1 MADNELT
8 DEERALYG
16 LMVLAEENTKL
27 AKTTLETLPRELTAT
42 LAPVLEDV
50 SKSVADAKTA
60 FVALPDVVQEAEQR
74 MRSASLKGALVGAG
88 VCLAVSLIF
97 GVVFYLWHSGM
108 QEERTALTEE
118 LKSLKASIQ
127 AEEATLANL
136 QEKTWGIELVEE
148 NDKRGI
154 VLPDGVK
161 IVSSG
166 KNQEGRDIIV
176 ISSTPKKKAGRRSP
190 ASKPR

>member
-1 MADNELT
+1 MADSELT

-27 AKTTLETLPRELTAT
+27 AKTTLEALPRELTAT

-74 MRSASLKGALVGAG
+74 MRSASLHAALVGAG

-166 KNQEGRDIIV
+166 KNQDGHDIIV

>member
-1 MADNELT
+1 MADSELT

-16 LMVLAEENTKL
+16 LMMLAEENTQL
-27 AKTTLETLPRELTAT
+27 AKTTLEALPRELTAT

-50 SKSVADAKTA
+50 SKSVSEAKAA
-60 FVALPDVVQEAEQR
+60 FVALPDVVLEAERR

-118 LKSLKASIQ
+118 LKSLKAAIQ
-127 AEEATLANL
+127 AEEATLAKMKS
-136 QEKTWGIELVEE
+136 KTWGISLWKWE
-148 NDKRGI
+148 NGERGI
-154 VLPDGVK
+154 ILPKGVTFVRQAK
-161 IVSSG
+161 T
-166 KNQEGRDIIV
+166 EDGRDAAV
-176 ISSTPKKKAGRRSP
+176 I
-190 ASKPR
+190 KP

>member
-1 MADNELT
+1 MADSELT

-42 LAPVLEDV
+42 LSPVLEDV

-74 MRSASLKGALVGAG
+74 MRSASLHAALVGAG

-97 GVVFYLWHSGM
+97 GVVFYLWHSDM
-108 QEERTALTEE
+108 REERTALTEE
-118 LKSLKASIQ
+118 LKSLKASI
-127 AEEATLANL
+127 
-136 QEKTWGIELVEE
+136 ISPM
-148 NDKRGI
+148 R
-154 VLPDGVK
+154 VL
-161 IVSSG
+161 IRTRSSG
-166 KNQEGRDIIV
+166 V
-176 ISSTPKKKAGRRSP
+176 ATFKKASR
-190 ASKPR
+190 

>member
-1 MADNELT
+1 MADSELT

-27 AKTTLETLPRELTAT
+27 AKTTLEALPRELTAT

-74 MRSASLKGALVGAG
+74 MRSASLHAVLVGAG

-118 LKSLKASIQ
+118 LKSLKAAIQ
-127 AEEATLANL
+127 AEEAMLAKMKS
-136 QEKTWGIELVEE
+136 ETWGIKLTVFR
-148 NDKRGI
+148 DGKKGI
-154 VLPDGVK
+154 VLPKGIKYERHGKIEGGQYANMDG
-161 IVSSG
+161 IVLQQ
-166 KNQEGRDIIV
+166 N
-176 ISSTPKKKAGRRSP
+176 
-190 ASKPR
+190 

>member
-1 MADNELT
+1 MADSELT

-27 AKTTLETLPRELTAT
+27 AKTTLEALPRELTAT

-74 MRSASLKGALVGAG
+74 MRSASLHAALVGAG

-108 QEERTALTEE
+108 REERTALTEE

-127 AEEATLANL
+127 AEEAMLAEL
-136 QEKTWGIELVEE
+136 KSKTWGLELK
-148 NDKRGI
+148 NYSDGGRGI
-154 VLPDGVK
+154 ILPKGTTFSHTAK
-161 IVSSG
+161 IE
-166 KNQEGRDIIV
+166 KGRTAIV
-176 ISSTPKKKAGRRSP
+176 I
-190 ASKPR
+190 KP

>member
-1 MADNELT
+1 MADSELT

-42 LAPVLEDV
+42 LAPVLEGV

-60 FVALPDVVQEAEQR
+60 FVALPDVVLEAERR
-74 MRSASLKGALVGAG
+74 MRSASMKGALVGAG

-108 QEERTALTEE
+108 QEEQATLTAT
-118 LKSLKASIQ
+118 LKSLKAQ
-127 AEEATLANL
+127 VATEEARLA
-136 QEKTWGIELVEE
+136 EMKSKTWGLSLHEDT
-148 NDKRGI
+148 NGRFI
-154 VLPDGVK
+154 VLPKGIRVDK
-161 IVSSG
+161 QTWTLG
-166 KNQEGRDIIV
+166 KNAAIRLV
-176 ISSTPKKKAGRRSP
+176 K
-190 ASKPR
+190 